1 MKDIN
6 EENEINYLRA
16 KTRIKEIKGFYIHL
30 SVYITVNLIL
40 IGFNVLYQELGYLK
54 IKMNQFFTVI
64 LWGVVILIHAI
75 SIFLPTITNWEK
87 RKTEELMK
95 KNQKK

>member
-30 SVYITVNLIL
+30 SVYLFINLI
-40 IGFNVLYQELGYLK
+40 VMVQYLLK
-54 IKMNQFFTVI
+54 VAPNSDVKGGVNFYTGI
-64 LWGVVILIHAI
+64 LWGIVILIHAI
-75 SIFLPTITNWEK
+75 SIFLPTITNWEQK
-87 RKTEELMK
+87 KTEELMK
-95 KNQKK
+95 KNRKI